1 MISAKVCLR
10 WTFLTTIVAAAWI
23 EAAPA
28 RDSKS
33 TNKVVVDKQETE
45 IVETRSESVASV
57 RRERSATGTSGD
69 DANTADVSFQFVL
82 HVSEKSFKI
91 FELSI
96 S

>member
-1 MISAKVCLR
+1 M
-10 WTFLTTIVAAAWI
+10 AAAWI
-23 EAAPA
+23 EAAPVT
-28 RDSKS
+28 DGKS
-33 TNKVVVDKQETE
+33 TDKVVVDKQETE
-45 IVETRSESVASV
+45 IVQTRSESVASV